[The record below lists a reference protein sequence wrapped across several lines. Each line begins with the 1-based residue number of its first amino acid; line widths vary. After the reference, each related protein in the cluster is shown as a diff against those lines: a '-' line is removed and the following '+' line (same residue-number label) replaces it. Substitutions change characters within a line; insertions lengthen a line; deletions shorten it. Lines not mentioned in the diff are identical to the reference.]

1 MRRKLV
7 AGNWKMNGNLSALA
21 ELDAI
26 SQLAAATPLVEV
38 GVAVPATL
46 IAPAISR
53 TPTLMIGAQDIH
65 PRQSGAHTGC
75 LSAGMLKEA
84 GAQFSIIGHSER
96 RSGQCEVDG
105 DVKAKGQAA
114 RAAGLSAILCVG
126 ETLIQRDAGEALS
139 AVTRQLAA
147 SMPDHATGDWLSIA
161 YEPIWAIGT
170 GRVAGIDDV
179 EEMHAAIRV
188 QLTQQLGEAA
198 AAVRIIYGGS
208 VNADNAAAL
217 FAAANVDG
225 ALVGGASLTAAQFTP
240 IILAAARS

>member
-7 AGNWKMNGNLSALA
+7 AGNWKMNGNLSALV

-96 RSGQCEVDG
+96 RSDQCEVDG

-188 QLTQQLGEAA
+188 QLIQQLGEAA

-208 VNADNAAAL
+208 VSADNAAAL

>member
-96 RSGQCEVDG
+96 RSDQCEVDG

-208 VNADNAAAL
+208 VSADNAAAL

-225 ALVGGASLTAAQFTP
+225 ALVGGRA
-240 IILAAARS
+240 

>member
-7 AGNWKMNGNLSALA
+7 AGNWKMNGNLSALV

-96 RSGQCEVDG
+96 RSDQCEVDG

-225 ALVGGASLTAAQFTP
+225 ALVGGASLTAAKFTP

>member
-1 MRRKLV
+1 
-7 AGNWKMNGNLSALA
+7 
-21 ELDAI
+21 
-26 SQLAAATPLVEV
+26 
-38 GVAVPATL
+38 
-46 IAPAISR
+46 
-53 TPTLMIGAQDIH
+53 
-65 PRQSGAHTGC
+65 
-75 LSAGMLKEA
+75 MLKEA

-96 RSGQCEVDG
+96 RSDQCEVDG

-188 QLTQQLGEAA
+188 QLQQHLGEAA

-225 ALVGGASLTAAQFTP
+225 ALVGGASLTAAKFTP

>member
-96 RSGQCEVDG
+96 RSDQCEVDG

-208 VNADNAAAL
+208 VSADNAAAL

-225 ALVGGASLTAAQFTP
+225 ALVGGASLTAAKFTP

>member
-96 RSGQCEVDG
+96 RSDQCEVDG

>member
-7 AGNWKMNGNLSALA
+7 AGNWKMNGNLSALV

-96 RSGQCEVDG
+96 RSDQCEVDG

-188 QLTQQLGEAA
+188 QLIQQLGEAA

-208 VNADNAAAL
+208 VSADNAAAL

-225 ALVGGASLTAAQFTP
+225 ALVGGASLTAAKFTP

>member
-96 RSGQCEVDG
+96 RSDQCEVDG

-225 ALVGGASLTAAQFTP
+225 ALVGGASLTAAKFTP

>member
-7 AGNWKMNGNLSALA
+7 AGNWKMNGNLSALV

-75 LSAGMLKEA
+75 LSAGMVKEA

-96 RSGQCEVDG
+96 RSDQCEVDG

-126 ETLIQRDAGEALS
+126 ETLIQRDAGEAFS

-188 QLTQQLGEAA
+188 QLQQHLGEAA

-225 ALVGGASLTAAQFTP
+225 ALVGGASLTAAKFTP

>member
-96 RSGQCEVDG
+96 RSDQCEVDG

-208 VNADNAAAL
+208 VSADNAAAL

-225 ALVGGASLTAAQFTP
+225 ALVGGARLTAAQFTP

>member
-96 RSGQCEVDG
+96 RSDQCEVDG

-188 QLTQQLGEAA
+188 QLQQHLGEAA

-225 ALVGGASLTAAQFTP
+225 ALVGGASLTAAKFTP